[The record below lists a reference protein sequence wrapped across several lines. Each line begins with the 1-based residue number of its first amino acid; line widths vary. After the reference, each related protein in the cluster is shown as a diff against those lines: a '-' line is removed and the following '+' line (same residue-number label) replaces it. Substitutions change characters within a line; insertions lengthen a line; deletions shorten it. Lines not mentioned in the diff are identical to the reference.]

1 MTHTT
6 SKPHTPKTRIAE
18 TRPLKTRTRKATA
31 LRSALLATALVL
43 LAGQAPAQA
52 NAPHHGVRG
61 DWLYLTV
68 TRGDSRSSDTRG
80 TLLLCDP
87 PQGHAH
93 AAEACAELAAADGD
107 IDALPPK
114 SVFCP
119 MIYAP
124 VTAHARGE
132 WKGARSTTAGRSPTG
147 APWRHARDTSSRW
160 TAEARSGRAGSG
172 QVPGTRA

>member
-1 MTHTT
+1 MTYIR
-6 SKPHTPKTRIAE
+6 KPHIPQNRAS
-18 TRPLKTRTRKATA
+18 RASVLLAA
-31 LRSALLATALVL
+31 VALLAV
-43 LAGQAPAQA
+43 GQAPAQA
-52 NAPHHGVRG
+52 APRYAVQG

-93 AAEACAELAAADGD
+93 AAEACAELGAAGGD
-107 IDALPPK
+107 IDAIPAE

-132 WKGARSTTAGRSPTG
+132 WNGHQVDSTRTFSNACGMAARTG
-147 APWRHARDTSSRW
+147 SVFALD
-160 TAEARSGRAGSG
+160 G
-172 QVPGTRA
+172 

>member
-1 MTHTT
+1 MTYT
-6 SKPHTPKTRIAE
+6 ST
-18 TRPLKTRTRKATA
+18 ATA
-31 LRSALLATALVL
+31 LRGALLTAAVL
-43 LAGQAPAQA
+43 LAAGQAPAQA
-52 NAPHHGVRG
+52 APGHGLQG
-61 DWLYLTV
+61 DWLLLTV

-93 AAEACAELAAADGD
+93 AAEACSELAAVGGD
-107 IDALPPK
+107 IDAIPAG

-132 WKGARSTTAGRSPTG
+132 WQGRPVDYTRTFSNGCVMAARTG
-147 APWRHARDTSSRW
+147 DVFALD
-160 TAEARSGRAGSG
+160 G
-172 QVPGTRA
+172 

>member
-1 MTHTT
+1 MTYIRKPYI
-6 SKPHTPKTRIAE
+6 SKSRS
-18 TRPLKTRTRKATA
+18 LKASA
-31 LRSALLATALVL
+31 LRGALLAAVALL
-43 LAGQAPAQA
+43 AAGQAPAQA
-52 NAPHHGVRG
+52 APRHAAQG

-93 AAEACAELAAADGD
+93 AAEACAELGAAGGD
-107 IDALPPK
+107 IDAIPAE

-132 WKGARSTTAGRSPTG
+132 WKGRQVDYTRTFSNVCVMAARTG
-147 APWRHARDTSSRW
+147 EVFALD
-160 TAEARSGRAGSG
+160 G
-172 QVPGTRA
+172 